1 MGNNITR
8 WPATSAP
15 NLLLGIDPGASYPG
29 LKRQEAIPYLGAAL
43 FQWGTLVWA
52 ALIKCPT
59 VSIVETTNA
68 AGETVRES
76 RKVPPFARPNML
88 VRTVCKEAGIA
99 RHGAS
104 KDADGPHCHR
114 CGRGGKRSLGEGL
127 TVLACENPLLYAKG
141 PARPKDIIA
150 LKSIYGAVMGGIDA
164 EFYSGPAP
172 AEWRGSVDD
181 IKIINERIVSVLNT
195 AEKTILIESEKA
207 GRGGLSP
214 HTLAGVGV
222 ALYTLGRADTGMVI

>member
-8 WPATSAP
+8 WRDASAP
-15 NLLLGIDPGASYPG
+15 NLLLGIDPGAAYPG
-29 LKRQEAIPYLGAAL
+29 LKRNEDIPYLGAAL

-52 ALIKCPT
+52 SLIKCPT
-59 VSIVETTNA
+59 VSVVTTVGPDGVEK
-68 AGETVRES
+68 RES

-99 RHGAS
+99 RHGSS
-104 KDADGPHCHR
+104 KDAGGPKCGR
-114 CGRGGKRSLGEGL
+114 CGRGGGSTIGEGL
-127 TVLACENPLLYAKG
+127 TVLASENPLLYAKG

-164 EFYSGPAP
+164 EFYSGPSP
-172 AEWRGSVDD
+172 SEWRGSVDD
-181 IKIINERIVSVLNT
+181 IKIINERIVNVLNT
-195 AEKTILIESEKA
+195 AERTILIESQKA

-222 ALYTLGRADTGMVI
+222 GLFVLGRADTGMVI